1 MSKPLLDLDTQERDV
16 IAIDGKQYEIL
27 QPDDFGLADLAAI
40 RRAYRTVVS
49 VQGKSEDDLTDDDIE
64 QLGKAL
70 DAVTQKVIPDMPA
83 EVLARL
89 RDGQKLQIVATFTKL
104 AGRLGNLL
112 PAKESPPSPPTGA
125 S

>member
-1 MSKPLLDLDTQERDV
+1 MGKPLLDLDTLEHDV
-16 IAIDGKQYEIL
+16 IAIDGKQYEIM

-40 RRAYRTVVS
+40 RRAYRTVLA
-49 VQGKSEDDLTDDDIE
+49 VQGKAEADLTDDDLE
-64 QLGKAL
+64 QLAKAL
-70 DAVTQKVIPDMPA
+70 DAVTQKAIPSMPA

-104 AGRLGNLL
+104 AGRLGSLL
-112 PAKESPPSPPTGA
+112 PAKEGPPSPLTGE